1 MNSRAE
7 RAEDFLRVREL
18 PVPVA
23 RVRSDESVRGRRGE
37 AVAGELVRRGFQRGD
52 DAEAAGICGVWQS
65 RPA

>member
-1 MNSRAE
+1 M
-7 RAEDFLRVREL
+7 REL

-23 RVRSDESVRGRRGE
+23 SVRSDESVRGRRGE

-52 DAEAAGICGVWQS
+52 DAEAAGICGVGQS